1 MYKIYIYI
9 FHYYYSLFLFQA
21 GFIKHTVN
29 KSTFSEQ
36 CYYTFGDIAA
46 ALANCNLKV
55 KYKLSR
61 KQPQVYILDKKYS
74 SFKIFKFC

>member
-1 MYKIYIYI
+1 MLSEAIAKNVV
-9 FHYYYSLFLFQA
+9 QA

-46 ALANCNLKV
+46 ALANSSLKV
-55 KYKLSR
+55 NLAVLSTML
-61 KQPQVYILDKKYS
+61 KVMIPGL
-74 SFKIFKFC
+74 

>member
-1 MYKIYIYI
+1 MYKKYI
-9 FHYYYSLFLFQA
+9 FIIIIIFYTKSSFLFQA

-61 KQPQVYILDKKYS
+61 KQPQIYILDK
-74 SFKIFKFC
+74 